1 MRSDEEDCEISRMSD
16 AASMRRAP
24 QPQPRTLNRPLRS
37 TIRRRL
43 STRRQGSGQDGRRS
57 GRLSVGR
64 GLRARR
70 LDGVLNRRHDHRREQ
85 GRKGHPDDDAE
96 YHDVLPES
104 RGFAAHVFNLRRNFV
119 QGIDRSQRPLR
130 RTNALARVL
139 RSVPGFRARGAG
151 ADAGQHMRV
160 HWVYAASNASG
171 PSCGRARIRTR
182 RADACLPAVHRCD
195 NRAPHASLRGNREKE
210 RRRWRSTENNGR
222 RCSGG

>member
-1 MRSDEEDCEISRMSD
+1 MRSDEEDCEVSRVRD
-16 AASMRRAP
+16 DVSMRRAP

-130 RTNALARVL
+130 RTNALARVF

-182 RADACLPAVHRCD
+182 RATHACPPCTGATTARRMRHCAGTRK
-195 NRAPHASLRGNREKE
+195 KE